1 MVTKL
6 LVKKLRLKQDLNLEC
21 GVMES
26 PEREGGSATFRK
38 SKRIKGSGQEI
49 SDEAWS
55 AVEDFIKQA
64 RRKPGY

>member
-1 MVTKL
+1 
-6 LVKKLRLKQDLNLEC
+6 
-21 GVMES
+21 MES